1 MFLASKYCIILAFL
15 AALFSLAS
23 ILTLQ
28 LFDHFFPEEGTL
40 GFQAGNV
47 TVLVLWIGSSMAG
60 LAWLKQWVNNP
71 SFNTGELRSEELTCM
86 TICSDGT
93 GGWRAGCSM
102 AAVTLFTVVVKEG
115 GFAKLGEVLL
125 IVVVGGEPRRR
136 CVLSRC

>member
-1 MFLASKYCIILAFL
+1 MFLASKYCIILALL

-40 GFQAGNV
+40 GFQAGDV

-71 SFNTGELRSEELTCM
+71 SFNTGELRNEELTCVIFVLM
-86 TICSDGT
+86 GLEDGEQ
-93 GGWRAGCSM
+93 
-102 AAVTLFTVVVKEG
+102 VVRW
-115 GFAKLGEVLL
+115 LL
-125 IVVVGGEPRRR
+125 LR
-136 CVLSRC
+136 CLLLLLKKADLPNWEKCYLSLW